1 MNEAA
6 CSWRVITDLIL
17 VECLSASMRLA
28 AFSPAPPKAASTPM
42 LSRPLTIAWYTRIGR
57 TSELGAP
64 APGGSRP
71 PSGDDVQG
79 RVIVLQ
85 SGKPIRIKRVAA
97 MSGVPGQSVGL

>member
-57 TSELGAP
+57 TSELEAP
-64 APGGSRP
+64 APGARP
-71 PSGDDVQG
+71 ASGDDVQG
-79 RVIVLQ
+79 CGIVLQ
-85 SGKPIRIKRVAA
+85 SRKPIRIKRVAA
-97 MSGVPGQSVGL
+97 MSGVPGQ